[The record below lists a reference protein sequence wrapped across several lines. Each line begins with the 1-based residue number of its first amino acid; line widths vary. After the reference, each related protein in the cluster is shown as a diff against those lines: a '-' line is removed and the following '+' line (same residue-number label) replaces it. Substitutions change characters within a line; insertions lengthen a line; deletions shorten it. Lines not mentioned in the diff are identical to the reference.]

1 MAKVEDHLNQARSN
15 LKFLEFV
22 NQKAFEFIDW
32 QVTVCFY
39 TGLHLINA
47 HLAKHQLQYRS
58 HTDVKNAINPKNVL
72 AISKLPENEYVA
84 YVTLQMLS
92 RRSRYLVQ
100 EKDGNLDNDKVFL
113 TYEKHLSKA
122 LKHLDCLISFFNQ
135 NYAAGIPK
143 VSIRCDLIKSKTDL
157 KSILKI

>member
-1 MAKVEDHLNQARSN
+1 MAKFEDHLNQARSN
-15 LKFLEFV
+15 LKFLEVV
-22 NQKAFEFIDW
+22 NEKAFEFIDW

-39 TGLHLINA
+39 TSLHLINA

-58 HTDVKNAINPKNVL
+58 HTDVKNAINPKNPFAV
-72 AISKLPENEYVA
+72 SKLQENEYVA

-100 EKDGNLDNDKVFL
+100 EKDSNIDSDQVFL

-122 LKHLDCLISFFNQ
+122 LRHLDCLISYFNQ
-135 NYAAGIPK
+135 NYSAGIPK
-143 VSIRCDLIKSKTDL
+143 ATIRCDLIK
-157 KSILKI
+157 